1 MGSLYKRTF
10 KTSEG
15 KIRERP
21 TWWLKYHQNGRAI
34 RESTGTTKETVAR
47 RMLKLREGDVAHGI
61 PVNPRMDR
69 ITFDEAARDVVNDYT
84 ANAKKSLRV
93 LHHRIAHLRP
103 FFGDGHRMSGL
114 RVSDIRAYI
123 VDRQRSFIATGTG
136 DQQRRRHPSHGQIN
150 RELTTLKRMFS
161 LAVQAEKLAR
171 KPHIPLLAEA
181 PARAGFFEREQID
194 AVCRHLPSP
203 IAAVIRFAFV
213 TGWRVD
219 SEVLTLRWAN
229 VDWPGESLRLEA
241 GTTKGGEP
249 RVFPFTDELSSLLQE
264 QRTEHEALKRTGTI
278 CPFVFHRAGKPIKSF
293 VKIWRSACR
302 AAGCPGRIPHD
313 LRRTAVRNL
322 ERAGVPRS
330 TAMAMVGH
338 KTESIYR
345 RYAIVDDTSRREA
358 AEKLN
363 LFGRGHSSGH
373 SGPLSRA
380 TGADNPRKSL

>member
-10 KTSEG
+10 TTPDGE
-15 KIRERP
+15 IRERP
-21 TWWLKYHQNGRAI
+21 TFWLKYYQNGRAI

-47 RMLKLREGDVAHGI
+47 RMLRLREGDVERGI

-93 LHHRIAHLRP
+93 LYHRIAHLRP
-103 FFGDGHRMSGL
+103 FFGGGRRMSGI

-123 VDRQRSFIATGTG
+123 VDRQRSFIVTGAA
-136 DQQRRRHPSHGQIN
+136 DQQQQRHPSNGLIN

-181 PARAGFFEREQID
+181 PARAGFFDRELID
-194 AVCRHLPSP
+194 AVCRHLPFP
-203 IAAVIRFAFV
+203 IAAVVRFAFL

-219 SEVLTLRWAN
+219 SEVVTLRWAN
-229 VDWPGESLRLEA
+229 IDWPGESIRLEA

-249 RVFPFTDELSSLLQE
+249 RVFPFTDELSALLQA
-264 QRTEHEALKRTGTI
+264 QWAEHEALRRTGTI
-278 CPFVFHRAGKPIKSF
+278 CPFVFHRAGTPIKSF
-293 VKIWRSACR
+293 IKIWRVACR

-363 LFGRGHSSGH
+363 LFGRGHSSVH
-373 SGPLSRA
+373 NGPLSRA
-380 TGADNPRKSL
+380 TGTENHQKR

>member
-10 KTSEG
+10 KTPDGEVH
-15 KIRERP
+15 ERP

-47 RMLKLREGDVAHGI
+47 RMLRLREGDVERGI
-61 PVNPRMDR
+61 PVNPKLDR
-69 ITFDEAARDVVNDYT
+69 LTFDEAARDVINDYT
-84 ANAKKSLRV
+84 ANRKKSLRV
-93 LHHRIAHLRP
+93 LRHRIAHLRP
-103 FFGDGHRMSGL
+103 FFGGARRLAGI

-123 VDRQRSFIATGTG
+123 VDRQRSFIVTGAG
-136 DQQRRRHPSHGQIN
+136 DQQRRRHASNGQIN

-171 KPHIPLLAEA
+171 NPHIPLLAEA
-181 PARAGFFEREQID
+181 PARAGFFDRELID

-203 IAAVIRFAFV
+203 IAAVIRFAFL

-229 VDWPGESLRLEA
+229 VEWPGESIRLEA

-249 RVFPFTDELSSLLQE
+249 RVFPFTDELRDLLQV
-264 QRTEHEALKRTGTI
+264 QWAEHEALKRTGTI
-278 CPFVFHRAGKPIKSF
+278 CPFVFHREGKPIKSF
-293 VKIWRSACR
+293 IKIWRVACR

-358 AEKLN
+358 AAKLN
-363 LFGRGHSSGH
+363 AFGRGHSSGH
-373 SGPLSRA
+373 SGPVSLA
-380 TGADNPRKSL
+380 TGTENHRKR

>member
-10 KTSEG
+10 TTSDGET
-15 KIRERP
+15 RERP
-21 TWWLKYHQNGRAI
+21 TFWLKYYQNGRAI

-47 RMLKLREGDVAHGI
+47 RMLRLREGDVERGI

-69 ITFDEAARDVVNDYT
+69 VTFDEAARDVVNDYT

-103 FFGDGHRMSGL
+103 FFGGGRRMSGI

-123 VDRQRSFIATGTG
+123 VDRQRSFIVTGAA
-136 DQQRRRHPSHGQIN
+136 DQQQQRHPSNGLIN

-181 PARAGFFEREQID
+181 PARAGFFDRELID

-203 IAAVIRFAFV
+203 IAAVIRFAFL

-219 SEVLTLRWAN
+219 SEVVTIRWAN
-229 VDWPGESLRLEA
+229 IDWPGESIRLEA

-249 RVFPFTDELSSLLQE
+249 RVFPFTDELRALLQA
-264 QRTEHEALKRTGTI
+264 QWAEHEALRRTGTI
-278 CPFVFHRAGKPIKSF
+278 CPFVFHRAGKPRASSRAGASPAGRPAVRVGF
-293 VKIWRSACR
+293 RTTSGARRSATSSAPGCR
-302 AAGCPGRIPHD
+302 GRPQWRWSDTRPSRFTAATPSSTTR
-313 LRRTAVRNL
+313 
-322 ERAGVPRS
+322 RAGRRPRS
-330 TAMAMVGH
+330 STSSRPSRTFGSTVAGR
-338 KTESIYR
+338 R
-345 RYAIVDDTSRREA
+345 RY
-358 AEKLN
+358 
-363 LFGRGHSSGH
+363 
-373 SGPLSRA
+373 
-380 TGADNPRKSL
+380 